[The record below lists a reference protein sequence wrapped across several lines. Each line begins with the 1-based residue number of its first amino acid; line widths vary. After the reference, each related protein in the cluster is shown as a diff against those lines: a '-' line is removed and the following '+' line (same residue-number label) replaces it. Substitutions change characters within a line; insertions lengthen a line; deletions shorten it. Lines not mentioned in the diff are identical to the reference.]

1 MRMRKK
7 KHTDDRLHSCDRIYI
22 EQPTVWHGKW
32 NTLSDGRPILL
43 EIGCGK
49 GSFICETAKRNPDN
63 FYIAVEKV
71 RDVLVMAMEK
81 AEAAGLTN
89 VVFSDIDAE
98 RLEDVFAKGELAAI
112 YLNFSDP
119 WPKKKHASRRLTHR
133 SFLSI
138 YRSILAPNG
147 NVYFKTDNR
156 PLFDFSLEEMREAD
170 YELSELTYD
179 LHNSE
184 YAADN
189 IVTEYEANFSAKG
202 FSINRVVAH
211 PKPIDE
217 QRTDSG
223 KVYMFDLDGTL
234 VDSMGAWAQT
244 MLRVLEAD
252 HVSYPDDIINT
263 VTPMGNIAAAE
274 LFSKMGVHGT
284 PEEILARIS
293 EYAVP
298 EYTYRI
304 FTKAGVS
311 EYLQQLKREGHRLAV
326 LTASPHITTDVC
338 LKRNGIYGLFE
349 KVWTVGD
356 LGMVKSD
363 PNIYL
368 SAAER
373 LGVRPEDITFFDD
386 NRIALGAAKKAGL
399 TCVGVYDASSEAY
412 VEEIQTIADKYIRSF
427 EELVKEEKSE
437 AEECKENKVQE

>member
-7 KHTDDRLHSCDRIYI
+7 KHTDDRLHSCNRIFV
-22 EQPTVWHGKW
+22 EQPTVWFGKW

-49 GSFICETAKRNPDN
+49 GSFICETAKRNPDK

-71 RDVLVMAMEK
+71 RDVLVMATEK

-119 WPKKKHASRRLTHR
+119 WPKKKHASRRLTHH
-133 SFLSI
+133 SFLAI

-147 NVYFKTDNR
+147 NIYFKTDNR
-156 PLFDFSLEEMREAD
+156 PLFDFSLEEMRESE

-179 LHNSE
+179 LHHSE

-189 IVTEYEANFSAKG
+189 VVTEYEATFSAKG

-211 PKPIDE
+211 PKPIE
-217 QRTDSG
+217 NVSEAQSCP
-223 KVYMFDLDGTL
+223 KKAYVFDLDGTL
-234 VDSMGAWAQT
+234 VDSMETWAET
-244 MLRVLEAD
+244 MLRILRDEKID
-252 HVSYPDDIINT
+252 YPADIINQI
-263 VTPMGNIAAAE
+263 TPLGNAASAE
-274 LFSKMGVHGT
+274 LFSKMGVPGT
-284 PEEILARIS
+284 PEEIVARMC

-304 FTKAGVS
+304 FAKPGVAD
-311 EYLQQLKREGHRLAV
+311 YLKQLKQEGHMLAV
-326 LTASPHITTDVC
+326 LTASPHVTTDIC
-338 LKRNGIYGLFE
+338 LKRNGIYGLFD
-349 KVWTVGD
+349 KVWSISD

-363 PNIYL
+363 PNIYR
-368 SAAER
+368 STAER
-373 LGVRPEDITFFDD
+373 LGVATENITFFDD
-386 NRIALGAAKKAGL
+386 NLIALTAAKQAGL
-399 TCVGVYDASSEAY
+399 TCVGVYDKSSETSTDA
-412 VEEIQTIADKYIRSF
+412 IQKTADRYIRSF
-427 EELVKEEKSE
+427 EELLQS
-437 AEECKENKVQE
+437 